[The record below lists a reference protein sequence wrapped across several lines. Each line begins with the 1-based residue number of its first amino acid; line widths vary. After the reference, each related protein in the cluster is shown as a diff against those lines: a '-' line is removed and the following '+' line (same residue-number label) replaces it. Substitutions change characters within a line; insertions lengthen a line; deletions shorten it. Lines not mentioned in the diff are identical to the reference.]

1 MNAPLAA
8 REDSSGAEDA
18 TDQQRAIREVNM
30 STYLFDCQD
39 LLWSLGRLGN
49 ANSQKEYYL
58 TDCPAILMAAG
69 KSVDALPV
77 LKPCESLSINTID
90 ELSLVEGKM
99 RELGYQPPA

>member
-1 MNAPLAA
+1 
-8 REDSSGAEDA
+8 
-18 TDQQRAIREVNM
+18 
-30 STYLFDCQD
+30 
-39 LLWSLGRLGN
+39 
-49 ANSQKEYYL
+49 
-58 TDCPAILMAAG
+58 MAAG